1 MKAGTVIS
9 YYIFEQELLTD
20 DPYSKSGSFTL
31 EVTNA
36 LSHQSLFVR
45 SPGDPDEPDEPV
57 PEPGTLALLG
67 LGLFS
72 LRWARRRA

>member
-1 MKAGTVIS
+1 MKAGNVIA

-20 DPYSKSGSFTL
+20 DPYSRSGSFTL
-31 EVTNA
+31 EVSND

-45 SPGDPDEPDEPV
+45 SPGNPGTPDNPV

-72 LRWARRRA
+72 LRWLRCRA